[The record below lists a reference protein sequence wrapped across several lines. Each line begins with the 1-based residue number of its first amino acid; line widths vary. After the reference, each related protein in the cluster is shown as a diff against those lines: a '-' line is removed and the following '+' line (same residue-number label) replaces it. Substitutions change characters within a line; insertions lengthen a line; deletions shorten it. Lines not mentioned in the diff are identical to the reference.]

1 MPTAGLPR
9 AQAQI
14 SDQRGYPTREW
25 YAFFSRLLDESTD
38 AGLSA
43 QIQSILDRLKQ
54 LEAGS
59 IADLSI
65 IGLNSVSVVGQP
77 SSGRVTITLEGDA
90 EAPGATWYYGTGPD
104 GARGWYQLSDGFD
117 VTTDL
122 TKTVDP
128 TTNVTTFDLADLSNT
143 GVGAALVKITRD
155 AKGRVEGTEAATTDD
170 LPEGTTNRY
179 FPEAPED
186 GKTYGRKDGDWSEV
200 VKVALSLPIMQATGI
215 LAELPLTSDYKVQ
228 IRLVNGTDAYVPAVS
243 A

>member
-65 IGLNSVSVVGQP
+65 IGLDSVSVVGQP

-90 EAPGATWYYGTGPD
+90 ATPAATWYYGTGPD

-128 TTNVTTFDLADLSNT
+128 TTNVTTFGLADLADT
-143 GVGAALVKITRD
+143 GTGDALVKITRD
-155 AKGRVEGTEAATTDD
+155 AKGRIAGTEAATTDD
-170 LPEGTTNRY
+170 LPEGATHRY
-179 FPEAPED
+179 FPEASAD

>member
-43 QIQSILDRLKQ
+43 QIQSILDRLNQ

-65 IGLNSVSVVGQP
+65 IGLDSVSVVGQP
-77 SSGRVTITLEGDA
+77 SSGRVTITLDGDT

-104 GARGWYQLSDGFD
+104 GVRGWYQLSDGFS
-117 VTTDL
+117 VTSDL
-122 TKTVDP
+122 TKDVDAL
-128 TTNVTTFDLADLSNT
+128 TGVTTFGVADLADT
-143 GVGAALVKITRD
+143 GTGDALVKITRD
-155 AKGRVEGTEAATTDD
+155 AKGRIEGTEAATTDD
-170 LPEGTTNRY
+170 LAEGETNQY
-179 FPEAPED
+179 FHDAPSD
-186 GKTYGRKDGDWSEV
+186 GNTYGRKDGEWAEV
-200 VKVALSLPIMQATGI
+200 TQVALSLPFWLSDGTETDI
-215 LAELPLTSDYKVQ
+215 PLTSNYELPFWLSD
-228 IRLVNGTDAYVPAVS
+228 GTQSNISMVS
-243 A
+243 

>member
-65 IGLNSVSVVGQP
+65 IGLDSVSVVGQP
-77 SSGRVTITLEGDA
+77 SSGRVTITLDGDTTSPGAYYMYATDGDGTRGWREYGPERRPAAATVSALRVVTESASGVSPLDPTDDGQVAGLLGVSISAGDA
-90 EAPGATWYYGTGPD
+90 GDEIRIKTGGTIDDAGWSWVPGFVYAGPNGTLTQTYPDSGWEIVIGYAPSAT
-104 GARGWYQLSDGFD
+104 RLN
-117 VTTDL
+117 L
-122 TKTVDP
+122 
-128 TTNVTTFDLADLSNT
+128 TFDEPVKLA
-143 GVGAALVKITRD
+143 
-155 AKGRVEGTEAATTDD
+155 
-170 LPEGTTNRY
+170 
-179 FPEAPED
+179 
-186 GKTYGRKDGDWSEV
+186 
-200 VKVALSLPIMQATGI
+200 
-215 LAELPLTSDYKVQ
+215 
-228 IRLVNGTDAYVPAVS
+228 
-243 A
+243 

>member
-25 YAFFSRLLDESTD
+25 YAFFTRLLDESTD

-54 LEAGS
+54 LESGS

-65 IGLNSVSVVGQP
+65 IGLDSVSVVGQP
-77 SSGRVTITLEGDA
+77 SSGRVTITLDGDA

-104 GARGWYQLSDGFD
+104 GIRGWYQLSDGFSVSD
-117 VTTDL
+117 DL
-122 TKTVDP
+122 TKEVDP
-128 TTNVTTFDLADLSNT
+128 TTNVTTFGLSDLSDT
-143 GVGAALVKITRD
+143 GAGAALVKITRD
-155 AKGRVEGTEAATTDD
+155 AKGRVEGTEEATTDD
-170 LPEGTTNRY
+170 LPEGTANRY

-186 GKTYGRKDGDWSEV
+186 GKTYGRKDRDWSEV
-200 VKVALSLPIMQATGI
+200 VKVALSLPIMQTTGV

>member
-65 IGLNSVSVVGQP
+65 IGLDSVSVVGQP
-77 SSGRVTITLEGDA
+77 SSGRVTITLDGDT

-104 GARGWYQLSDGFD
+104 GVRGWYQLSDGFS
-117 VTTDL
+117 VTSDL
-122 TKTVDP
+122 TKDVDAL
-128 TTNVTTFDLADLSNT
+128 TGVTTFGLSDLYDT
-143 GVGAALVKITRD
+143 GTGDALVKITRD
-155 AKGRVEGTEAATTDD
+155 AKGRIAGTEAATTDD
-170 LPEGTTNRY
+170 LPEGATNHY

-200 VKVALSLPIMQATGI
+200 QAGGGVLPM
-215 LAELPLTSDYKVQ
+215 
-228 IRLVNGTDAYVPAVS
+228 VNGETPPVLMYGGNQLIYARIE
-243 A
+243 